1 MSRGSMLSWGLSWGK
16 RVLLFGIAVMLGLA
30 GAAVAQNTDGRS
42 NAVSAE
48 GEVRNSETVTGSSG
62 TVNARPGY
70 VIGAGDVLSVNV
82 LNEPEVTGKVPV
94 RPDGMITVP
103 LIGDVQASGLT
114 TDKLEATI
122 TKKLSDYVKQPAVTV
137 VVEEMN
143 SREFNVLGKVQ
154 HPGAFALNKP
164 TRVLDALA
172 LAGGF
177 NEFAKKNKVYILR
190 TDASGQT
197 TRLPFNY
204 KKVAAG
210 EDDSENVQLQAGDTV
225 IVP

>member
-1 MSRGSMLSWGLSWGK
+1 MGGGFRFAVR
-16 RVLLFGIAVMLGLA
+16 RVLTFGAVAALGIA
-30 GAAVAQNTDGRS
+30 GAVFAQNTQSSSHAVTEETGIR
-42 NAVSAE
+42 NPAAIPGPGAPAVSK
-48 GEVRNSETVTGSSG
+48 SD
-62 TVNARPGY
+62 Y
-70 VIGAGDVLSVNV
+70 VIGPGDLLSVNV
-82 LNEPEVTGKVPV
+82 MNEPEVTGKVPV

-114 TDKLEATI
+114 PDKLQASI
-122 TKKLSDYVKQPAVTV
+122 TKKLTDYVKAPSVTV

-143 SREFNVLGKVQ
+143 SRQFNVLGKVQ
-154 HPGAFALNKP
+154 HPGAFPLNKP

-177 NEFAKKNKVYILR
+177 NEFAKKDKVYVLR
-190 TDASGQT
+190 TNASGNT
-197 TRLPFNY
+197 VRLPFNY

-210 EDDSENVQLQAGDTV
+210 EDDGENVQLQSGDTV

>member
-1 MSRGSMLSWGLSWGK
+1 MGCGFRFALK
-16 RVLLFGIAVMLGLA
+16 RVLVFGVAATLGMTGIASALDA
-30 GAAVAQNTDGRS
+30 QSTSRAVTEETG
-42 NAVSAE
+42 
-48 GEVRNSETVTGSSG
+48 VRNPATIAGPG
-62 TVNARPGY
+62 TPATSKSDY
-70 VIGAGDVLSVNV
+70 VIGPGDLLSVNV
-82 LNEPEVTGKVPV
+82 MNEPEVTGKVPV

-114 TDKLEATI
+114 PDKLQASI
-122 TKKLSDYVKQPAVTV
+122 TKKLTDYVKDPSVTV

-143 SREFNVLGKVQ
+143 SRQFNVLGKVQ
-154 HPGAFALNKP
+154 HPGAFPLNKP

-177 NEFAKKNKVYILR
+177 NEFAKKNKVYVLH
-190 TDASGQT
+190 TNASGNT
-197 TRLPFNY
+197 VRLPFNY

-210 EDDSENVQLQAGDTV
+210 DDDNENVELQAGDTV

>member
-1 MSRGSMLSWGLSWGK
+1 MCGGLRFAVK
-16 RVLLFGIAVMLGLA
+16 RVLAF
-30 GAAVAQNTDGRS
+30 GAAAALGMTGMASAQDAQPS
-42 NAVSAE
+42 SHAVTEES
-48 GEVRNSETVTGSSG
+48 GLRNPATIPV
-62 TVNARPGY
+62 PGAPATSKSDY
-70 VIGAGDVLSVNV
+70 VIGPGDLLSVNV
-82 LNEPEVTGKVPV
+82 MNEPEVTGKVPV

-114 TDKLEATI
+114 PDRLQASI
-122 TKKLSDYVKQPAVTV
+122 TKKLTDYVKDPSVTV

-143 SREFNVLGKVQ
+143 SRQFNVLGKVQ
-154 HPGAFALNKP
+154 HPGAFPLNKP
-164 TRVLDALA
+164 TRVMDALA

-177 NEFAKKNKVYILR
+177 NDFAKKNKIYVLR
-190 TDASGQT
+190 TNASGNAV
-197 TRLPFNY
+197 RLPFNY

>member
-1 MSRGSMLSWGLSWGK
+1 MGGWFKCAFKQILLLGATTVFCITAMTP
-16 RVLLFGIAVMLGLA
+16 RVN
-30 GAAVAQNTDGRS
+30 AQS
-42 NAVSAE
+42 ASHAVSEEA
-48 GEVRNSETVTGSSG
+48 GVRNPANIPSPSAPVTSKA
-62 TVNARPGY
+62 NY
-70 VIGAGDVLSVNV
+70 VIGPGDVLSINV
-82 LNEPEVTGKVPV
+82 MNEKEVTGKVPV

-114 TDKLEATI
+114 PDKLQASI
-122 TKKLSDYVKQPAVTV
+122 TKKLTDYVKDPSVTV

-143 SREFNVLGKVQ
+143 SRQFNVLGKVQ
-154 HPGAFALNKP
+154 HPGAFPLNKP

-177 NEFAKKNKVYILR
+177 NEFAKKNKVYVLR
-190 TDASGQT
+190 TSASGNVV
-197 TRLPFNY
+197 RLPFDY

-210 EDDSENVQLQAGDTV
+210 EDDGENVQLQAGDTV

>member
-1 MSRGSMLSWGLSWGK
+1 MSRGSMLLSWGK
-16 RVLLFGIAVMLGLA
+16 RVLLLGIAVMFGLA
-30 GAAVAQNTDGRS
+30 GAAVAQNSDGRS

-48 GEVRNSETVTGSSG
+48 GGVRNSETVTGSSG

-177 NEFAKKNKVYILR
+177 NEFAKRNKVYILR

-197 TRLPFNY
+197 SRIPFNY